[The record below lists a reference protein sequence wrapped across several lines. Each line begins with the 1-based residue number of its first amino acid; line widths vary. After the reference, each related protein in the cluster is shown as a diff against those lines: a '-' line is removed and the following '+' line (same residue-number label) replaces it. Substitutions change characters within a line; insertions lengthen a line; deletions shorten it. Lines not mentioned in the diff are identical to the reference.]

1 VRWLL
6 RVCNVKCKKRFN
18 DFLNNVI
25 VSVWRKSPT
34 VFEPNTCMTGSN
46 EVESPNVG
54 VATY

>member
-1 VRWLL
+1 MRWLL